1 MLSDLIQYFTN
12 ISNISNISSKNINNS
27 NKSNIY
33 YTLINNKLDPV
44 PKFLDFVHRNTLDQN
59 IKTAI
64 EIGIDRNRDLFLDY
78 ASFGFDNYYSLN
90 MHYCDTF
97 EVSDDT
103 NFILKS
109 LFSTFDK
116 DVKVFH
122 GTYTIDTF
130 IEVDENEQEYD
141 LNKFTNLE
149 DIYYE
154 NTEKINK
161 KSNVLDLLNKEMKAK
176 LQGIAINNKIDT
188 YNNPICELMFSSIE
202 FSPKIDKV
210 IKELLKTNYN
220 IAKAFD
226 ELGILYKNHCFYTS
240 SIADLEC
247 DLAYDQININYVLLG
262 IIELI
267 DELKNRKI
275 IKETENINDNQN
287 IQKIKKIKKNNDDFL
302 NNMEKLN
309 NELLDDYGSAYSYY
323 SLSPIQIINNEI
335 SRLHAP
341 IKEDIIL

>member
-12 ISNISNISSKNINNS
+12 NSYVSSLSNNSSKNINNS
-27 NKSNIY
+27 NKKNTYHS
-33 YTLINNKLDPV
+33 LIDNKLDPI
-44 PKFLDFVHRNTLDQN
+44 PKLLDFVHKNTLDKR

-64 EIGIDRNRDLFLDY
+64 EIGIDRNRDLILDY

-90 MHYCDTF
+90 YHHCDTF
-97 EVSDDT
+97 EMSDDT
-103 NFILKS
+103 NFLLQS

-116 DVKVFH
+116 DVKIFH
-122 GTYTIDTF
+122 GSFTIDTF
-130 IEVDENEQEYD
+130 IEVDENKQEYD

-149 DIYYE
+149 E
-154 NTEKINK
+154 INDTN
-161 KSNVLDLLNKEMKAK
+161 SNVIELLNEEMKAK
-176 LQGIAINNKIDT
+176 LKQIAINNKIDA
-188 YNNPICELMFSSIE
+188 YNNAICELMFSSIE

-210 IKELLKTNYN
+210 VKELLKTNYN

-226 ELGILYKNHCFYTS
+226 ELGILYKKHTFYVS
-240 SIADLEC
+240 NIADLEC

-267 DELKNRKI
+267 NELENKKI
-275 IKETENINDNQN
+275 IKEH
-287 IQKIKKIKKNNDDFL
+287 KKINSVDDNEFL
-302 NNMEKLN
+302 KAMEKLN
-309 NELLDDYGSAYSYY
+309 KELLDDYGSAYSYY
-323 SLSPIQIINNEI
+323 SVTPIQIMINEI

>member
-12 ISNISNISSKNINNS
+12 NSYNTNKSVNNS
-27 NKSNIY
+27 NKKNTYHS
-33 YTLINNKLDPV
+33 LIDNKLDPF
-44 PKFLDFVHRNTLDQN
+44 PKLLDFVHRNTLDPK

-64 EIGIDRNRDLFLDY
+64 EIGIDRNRDLILDY

-90 MHYCDTF
+90 YHYCDTF
-97 EVSDDT
+97 EMSDDT
-103 NFILKS
+103 NFLLQS

-116 DVKVFH
+116 DVKIFH
-122 GTYTIDTF
+122 GSFTIDTF

-149 DIYYE
+149 E
-154 NTEKINK
+154 INDTN
-161 KSNVLDLLNKEMKAK
+161 SNVIELLNEEMKAK
-176 LQGIAINNKIDT
+176 LKEIAINNKIDT

-210 IKELLKTNYN
+210 VKELLKTNYN

-226 ELGILYKNHCFYTS
+226 ELGILYKKHTFYVS

-247 DLAYDQININYVLLG
+247 DLAYDQININYVILG

-267 DELKNRKI
+267 NELKNRKI
-275 IKETENINDNQN
+275 IKEHKEINNEDDNE
-287 IQKIKKIKKNNDDFL
+287 FL
-302 NNMEKLN
+302 KAMEKLN
-309 NELLDDYGSAYSYY
+309 KELLDDYGSAYSYY
-323 SLSPIQIINNEI
+323 SVTPIQIMINEI

-341 IKEDIIL
+341 VKEDIIL